1 MKKIAILLVTISLLA
16 VPLVAQ
22 AQTTN
27 TAFQVLNLNSTEE
40 AAVSIAFYNTSG
52 TVVYTLN
59 DTISAGSSKTYIQAN
74 MGTELGGSFNG
85 SVVISSNQQVAA
97 VVNQSTSNVD
107 ATVGYNASYT
117 GFSEGNTD
125 FYLPII
131 LNAYYGFH
139 TEVSIQNA
147 GSSDV
152 DVTVTYDT
160 PGCTDT
166 ASSLKPG
173 AAVRFDNT
181 STCSGGLN
189 SNGSATIS
197 ATGGPVVAIVNQI
210 GESLNME
217 QAYNGFAPTDGA
229 STLYAPVV
237 LYAYYTFYSAFQ
249 VQNIS
254 GSTMDICATYSD
266 GYYTCK
272 TSIADGESATFI
284 QNTETHSSTWTGS
297 AVVTNT
303 IGGDMV
309 AIVNQQGGVSAASYN
324 AYAGG
329 SPQWALP
336 SLLYQYYGFSSAY
349 QCQNVSSGAVDI
361 AVTYDDG
368 ASASASSVAAGDTA
382 TFIQAFESG
391 HTANQAFSAIVTAT
405 GGDIVCVVNQ
415 DKITAGAIDYMY
427 SYNAVDMQ

>member
-1 MKKIAILLVTISLLA
+1 MKKIAILLVAISLLA
-16 VPLVAQ
+16 VPLVVQ

-27 TAFQVLNLNSTEE
+27 TAFQVLNLNSTED
-40 AAVSIAFYNTSG
+40 ASISISFYDTSG

-85 SVVISSNQQVAA
+85 SAVVSSNQQVAA
-97 VVNQSTSNVD
+97 IVNQSTSNVD

-147 GSSDV
+147 SSSNV

-160 PGCTDT
+160 AGCTDT
-166 ASSLKPG
+166 TSSLAPG

-181 STCSGGLN
+181 TTCSGGLS

-197 ATGGPVVAIVNQI
+197 ATGPVVAIVNQI
-210 GESLNME
+210 GESVNME

-237 LYAYYTFYSAFQ
+237 LYDFYTFYSAFQ

-284 QNTETHSSTWTGS
+284 QNTETHASTWTGS

-329 SPQWALP
+329 STQWALP

-349 QCQNVSSGAVDI
+349 QCQNISASSVDI

-368 ASASASSVAAGDTA
+368 ASTSASGIAPGATA
-382 TFIQAFESG
+382 TFIQASESG
-391 HTANQAFSAIVTAT
+391 HTPNQAFSAIVTAT

-415 DKITAGAIDYMY
+415 DKITAGAIDFMY
-427 SYNAVDMQ
+427 SYNAVMQ